1 MPKKMK
7 MEDADGVRAE
17 VVVSED
23 MGGDEEEIILST
35 NMALKAV
42 VTLVAGKQGKVGVVL
57 KDWVKAVLLKIT
69 AVGITTLRELVEG
82 ILTLNQRLRRE
93 RLPELHRAT
102 VQALL
107 MEAVYLVYWP
117 ESEERGEFS
126 K

>member
-1 MPKKMK
+1 V
-7 MEDADGVRAE
+7 ETRG
-17 VVVSED
+17 
-23 MGGDEEEIILST
+23 
-35 NMALKAV
+35 V

-82 ILTLNQRLRRE
+82 ILTLNQQLRRE